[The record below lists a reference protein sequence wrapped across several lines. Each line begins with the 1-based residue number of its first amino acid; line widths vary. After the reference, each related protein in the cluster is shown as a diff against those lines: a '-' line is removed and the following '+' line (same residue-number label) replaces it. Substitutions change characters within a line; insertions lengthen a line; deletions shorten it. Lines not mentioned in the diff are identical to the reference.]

1 MEKDSYVEVRN
12 HIYSEHEPI
21 LVSVAMIA
29 YNVEKYSEEAIESVL
44 NQRTKFRVQLVIGE
58 DCSTD
63 NTREMVM
70 RYQSKY
76 PNLIKA
82 LLHEKNKGLTPNC
95 AATINAC
102 DGKYVAL
109 LDSDDY
115 WTSTDKLEKQISFLE
130 SNPLYSGSGH
140 QSMKIYDDKSAE
152 ESLFGAEKD
161 CDYGILDT
169 ITHRKFHT
177 SSLVFRKDIWEKVGG
192 IPTNIS
198 SNERAI
204 YPMVA
209 IFGKIKYFKE
219 SMCVYRFTGKG
230 LTSRVDYIELETDFN
245 MISWLKSIAPNF
257 PVYRFKSF
265 LHLCNYT
272 YGVKK
277 IPFLVLVRH
286 YFCFVFYS
294 FSYFPKN
301 LADLKWGTI
310 FMYRNFRNKYGKAT
324 F

>member
-1 MEKDSYVEVRN
+1 MEKDSYDEVRN
-12 HIYSEHEPI
+12 HMYSEHEPI

-29 YNVEKYSEEAIESVL
+29 YNVEKYIEEAIESVL

-63 NTREMVM
+63 STREMVIS
-70 RYQSKY
+70 YQSKY
-76 PNLIKA
+76 PKLIKA

-115 WTSTDKLEKQISFLE
+115 WTSTDKLEKQINFLE
-130 SNPLYSGSGH
+130 SNLLYSGSGH

-161 CDYGILDT
+161 CDYEILDT

-177 SSLVFRKDIWEKVGG
+177 SSLVFRKDIWDQVGG

-219 SMCVYRFTGKG
+219 SMCVYRFTGYG
-230 LTSRVDYIELETDFN
+230 LSSKITFKELETDLN
-245 MISWLKSIAPNF
+245 MLSWLNSFAPNF
-257 PVYRFKSF
+257 PVYRFRSF
-265 LHLCNYT
+265 LHLCIFTYPTKRIPLSSLIKNYLL
-272 YGVKK
+272 
-277 IPFLVLVRH
+277 FLI
-286 YFCFVFYS
+286 FS
-294 FSYFPKN
+294 FSYFPSN
-301 LADLKWGTI
+301 LPDLKWGTI
-310 FMYRNFRNKYGKAT
+310 DFIRRLTK
-324 F
+324 